1 MAKYQADV
9 QTLLRAIGGRENIQA
24 VSHCMTRMRFVL
36 ADPAKADTAA
46 IEAIPAVKGTFTQA
60 GQFQVI
66 IGNDVAIFYNEFTAC
81 AGIEGVSKD
90 AVKAAAQTNQSLLQR
105 IMGTLGEIFAPII
118 PALICGGL
126 ILGFRNIIGEIN
138 FLGGGTQSLADVSQ
152 FWAGMY
158 SFLWLIGEAVFH
170 MLPVGIVWSI
180 TKKMGTTQIL
190 GIILGLTLVSPQLLN
205 GFSVAATAVEDI
217 PVWDFGFVQIQMI
230 GYQGQV
236 IAAMLAGFVLVYLE
250 KFFKKICPEVVSM
263 IVVPFCS
270 LVPAVLV
277 AHTIVGPIGW
287 QIGDAIA
294 SVVYAGLTSN
304 VRWLFAAL
312 FGLLYAPIVMTGL
325 HHMTN
330 AIDSQLVNLYGGTNL
345 WPMIALSNI
354 AQGSAVLAMSVLQK
368 KNERAQQV
376 NIPACISC
384 YLGVTE
390 PALFGV
396 NLKYGFPLVC
406 GMIGSACGAVISI
419 GTGVE
424 AYSIGV
430 GGLPG
435 ILSIKPQ
442 FWLNFLIAMLV
453 CIFVVRYVRR
463 WNFLMLIIMIGAAG
477 LLALPLAIGTEQNG
491 ATNWINLGGTS
502 VQPSELVKLAL
513 LLILSWYMS
522 RRRFWPWFAFAV
534 FSLLVLML
542 QQDLGTALIY
552 YATTLFLFYASTGNL
567 PLTGLGL
574 VGAGG
579 AAVAGYIMFAHVKK
593 RVAIWRNP
601 WIYYETSGYQI
612 VQMLMAIASGG
623 LFGVGLGLGAPRV
636 IPVYFTDCIFAV
648 ICEQFGVI
656 FGALVLAMYVILIL
670 RGVSIAS
677 AARSSF
683 HALLAMGATVML
695 GLQTFII
702 IGGVLKLIPLTGV
715 TMPFV
720 SYGGTSLVS
729 CMGLI
734 GLIQGVASVN
744 QDDLSYDYE
753 ISHTLREEAMM
764 PMTRRLGTPPTGVPV
779 PPTEAPTPLATTM
792 ARMSGCPG
800 RALMLFPSA
809 TAMDVKRM
817 ATGMFGMMA
826 ERRPAAMPNRTISLV
841 GL

>member
-105 IMGTLGEIFAPII
+105 I
-118 PALICGGL
+118 GL

-442 FWLNFLIAMLV
+442 FWLNFLIAMLEAV
-453 CIFVVRYVRR
+453 AAPFVLTILVGSRKLSAADRGQSTAAAEPAASSVVPEAEEQPQAEPP
-463 WNFLMLIIMIGAAG
+463 AAG
-477 LLALPLAIGTEQNG
+477 AEGVTAPL
-491 ATNWINLGGTS
+491 
-502 VQPSELVKLAL
+502 
-513 LLILSWYMS
+513 
-522 RRRFWPWFAFAV
+522 
-534 FSLLVLML
+534 
-542 QQDLGTALIY
+542 
-552 YATTLFLFYASTGNL
+552 
-567 PLTGLGL
+567 
-574 VGAGG
+574 
-579 AAVAGYIMFAHVKK
+579 
-593 RVAIWRNP
+593 
-601 WIYYETSGYQI
+601 SG
-612 VQMLMAIASGG
+612 
-623 LFGVGLGLGAPRV
+623 RV
-636 IPVYFTDCIFAV
+636 IPMEEIPDQVFSQGILG
-648 ICEQFGVI
+648 EGVGI
-656 FGALVLAMYVILIL
+656 EPTGNVVVAPAD
-670 RGVSIAS
+670 
-677 AARSSF
+677 
-683 HALLAMGATVML
+683 ATVCSVMEDSRHAVGLTLDNGAELLIHVGIDTVSMNGDGFQLHVKAGDRVHL
-695 GLQTFII
+695 GD
-702 IGGVLKLIPLTGV
+702 KLITFDPEKIKAAGYPTTTAFLVTDPGDLT
-715 TMPFV
+715 
-720 SYGGTSLVS
+720 
-729 CMGLI
+729 
-734 GLIQGVASVN
+734 
-744 QDDLSYDYE
+744 
-753 ISHTLREEAMM
+753 
-764 PMTRRLGTPPTGVPV
+764 PTFETNVD
-779 PPTEAPTPLATTM
+779 AQA
-792 ARMSGCPG
+792 G
-800 RALMLFPSA
+800 RTVVIRF
-809 TAMDVKRM
+809 
-817 ATGMFGMMA
+817 
-826 ERRPAAMPNRTISLV
+826 
-841 GL
+841 